1 MSEKLVKF
9 KDRVL
14 KKSGSRSGSRSGPKR
29 DFRKSGGRD
38 SGRSSGRDSGRSSGR
53 DSRRSSGRDSGR
65 DFKRSSGR
73 DSGRSN
79 RGETKLEW
87 TKVICDACKS
97 ECEVPFKPTSDK
109 PIFCDKCFNKNS
121 KANATNKDLEEINIK
136 LDKIMKSLKIK

>member
-14 KKSGSRSGSRSGPKR
+14 KKSGSRSSSRSGPKR
-29 DFRKSGGRD
+29 DFKRSGGRD
-38 SGRSSGRDSGRSSGR
+38 SGRSSGRDSGR
-53 DSRRSSGRDSGR
+53 
-65 DFKRSSGR
+65 DFKRSGGR

-87 TKVICDACKS
+87 TKVVCDACKS
-97 ECEVPFKPTSDK
+97 DCEVPFKPTSDK

-121 KANATNKDLEEINIK
+121 KTNATNKDLEEINIK

>member
-14 KKSGSRSGSRSGPKR
+14 KKSGSRSSSRSGPKR
-29 DFRKSGGRD
+29 DFKRSGGRD
-38 SGRSSGRDSGRSSGR
+38 SGRSSGRDSGRDFKRSG
-53 DSRRSSGRDSGR
+53 GRDSGR
-65 DFKRSSGR
+65 DFKRSGGR

-87 TKVICDACKS
+87 TKVVCDACKS
-97 ECEVPFKPTSDK
+97 DCEVPFKPTSDK

-121 KANATNKDLEEINIK
+121 KTNATNKDLEEINIK